1 MITTIKDEK
10 TGKVLYATVGN
21 YQLLEGQKAIHR
33 ACESPFIVPYHNEET
48 DTFYEGATQEEI
60 AEANKQ
66 EVPFEVPLWA
76 MRTILKQVN
85 LFDLVIDKIKT
96 FEEPT
101 RTIALDFL
109 EYGNFVERYSNTVLL
124 IQQIT
129 QYTDEQVDELFIDA
143 NNLKL

>member
-1 MITTIKDEK
+1 MRYFILKNESSLEVVGAPFEAQPDNSILWFENSFVKPIFDVYPNPTTVI
-10 TGKVLYATVGN
+10 
-21 YQLLEGQKAIHR
+21 
-33 ACESPFIVPYHNEET
+33 
-48 DTFYEGATQEEI
+48 EGATQEEI

-124 IQQIT
+124 IQQII
-129 QYTDEQVDELFIDA
+129 QYTDEQVDKLFIDA